1 MQEIA
6 SCGEVSRRVQSVLLL
21 TDGNANKGI
30 RKADDIL
37 SEMKKT
43 VPKFAGNCRH
53 VHTFG
58 VGHVHD
64 STLLDE
70 ISTAGNGHYYYIDSG
85 EKIVDAFAK
94 CVGGLL
100 SVIGENLTLEMQ
112 TVNGTTISEVHSV
125 HGNADEQ
132 KDADSCVLKM
142 GDIQLHEQATVLMK
156 LCLPETRENQ
166 DNVLNVHLNY
176 FDMKQISE
184 KNIPAHLTVRRS
196 NSNKGIPKQFVKEQR
211 DRAKIVEAF
220 KCAYAHASTGK
231 MVEAKT
237 VLKDAME
244 KTILKDAMATPQ
256 SKMQTLH
263 EDMMKGLRALDSDDE
278 RHAQHYMLSKMHS
291 GCPIS

>member
-125 HGNADEQ
+125 HWNPDNK
-132 KDADSCVLKM
+132 KDTDSCVLKL
-142 GDIQLHEQATVLMK
+142 GDIHLREQKTILLK
-156 LCLPETRENQ
+156 LCLPKLKENVI
-166 DNVLNVHLNY
+166 NIHLEY
-176 FDMKQISE
+176 FDMKQSSKDTTAI
-184 KNIPAHLTVRRS
+184 LTVRRS
-196 NSNKGIPKQFVKEQR
+196 DGPNGTPKPFVDEQR
-211 DRAKIVEAF
+211 ERAKVAEAF
-220 KCAYAHASTGK
+220 KNAHAHACTGK
-231 MVEAKT
+231 LVEAKT
-237 VLKDAME
+237 VLKDTM
-244 KTILKDAMATPQ
+244 TYVH
-256 SKMQTLH
+256 SKALH
-263 EDMMKGLRALDSDDE
+263 DELTEGLVALDSDDP